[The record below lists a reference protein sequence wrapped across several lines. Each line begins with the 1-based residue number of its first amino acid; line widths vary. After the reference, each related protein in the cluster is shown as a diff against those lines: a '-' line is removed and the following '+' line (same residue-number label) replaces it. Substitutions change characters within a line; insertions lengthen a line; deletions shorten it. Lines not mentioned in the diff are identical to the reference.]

1 MKKIKLALVC
11 GGRSAEREVSLMG
24 AREIL
29 AALNYEKYDV
39 RIYGIDSTGHW
50 KKQESLEGIKRF
62 SSFDQE
68 EMIPSEIMR
77 ELQMDTDVVFPILHG
92 PYGEDGRIQGFF
104 ETLGVRYVGCGI
116 LNSAILMDKEMGRK
130 VMREAGIPV
139 VSTVTVYKGNGVPED
154 IDFPAFVKPSS
165 MGSSIG
171 TSKVKNRTE
180 LLGALQ
186 LAFLYDDK
194 ALIEEFI
201 DGREVECSVLNGKVS
216 GVGEILPAHE
226 FYDYEAKYYSAASKT
241 LIPAD
246 LDPDIVQRIQDI
258 SAQAAELFGLDT
270 LSRIDFFVRGEE
282 IFLNEINT
290 MPGFTTISMYA
301 KLWQAMGMSY
311 SEILDT
317 LIELALRR

>member
-24 AREIL
+24 AKEIL
-29 AALNYEKYDV
+29 AALDLNKYDV

-50 KKQESLEGIKRF
+50 KKQSSLEGIRTF
-62 SSFDQE
+62 ESFDQKK
-68 EMIPSEIMR
+68 MIPCEILD
-77 ELQMDTDVVFPILHG
+77 ELQLDTDVIFPILHG

-116 LNSAILMDKEMGRK
+116 LNSAILMDKEMGRR

-139 VSTVTVYKGNGVPED
+139 VSTLVVYKGDDVPQD
-154 IDFPAFVKPSS
+154 LQFPVFVKPAS

-171 TSKVKNRTE
+171 TSKVKKQEE
-180 LLGALQ
+180 LEAALD

-201 DGREVECSVLNGKVS
+201 AGREVECSVLNGKVS
-216 GVGEILPAHE
+216 GVGEILAAHE
-226 FYDYEAKYYSAASKT
+226 FYDYEAKYFAAESKT
-241 LIPAD
+241 VIPAD
-246 LDPDIVQRIQDI
+246 LKPEILKRIQEI
-258 SAQAAELFGLDT
+258 SGKAASVFGLDT
-270 LSRIDFFVRGEE
+270 LSRIDFFVRGDDV
-282 IFLNEINT
+282 FLNEINT
-290 MPGFTTISMYA
+290 MPGFTTISMYS
-301 KLWQAMGMSY
+301 KLWEAMGLSY